1 MAFSFSL
8 LQVPVFCIVSLNLY
22 LHIYDS
28 AATSRIVCNAVSHV
42 DIIHQSMFHFLEVII
57 LVGSN
62 FKKGDFSSDILV
74 KFSPRQVV
82 VKSRDTKSKKAG
94 AQTSLIQDIQV
105 LEVANSHLCYVLAH
119 SSLIRFLLIKSPL
132 FRLTNCFLFTLNA
145 VP

>member
-1 MAFSFSL
+1 MAFSSSL
-8 LQVPVFCIVSLNLY
+8 LQVLVFCISSLNLY

-42 DIIHQSMFHFLEVII
+42 DIIHQSMFHFLGVII

-82 VKSRDTKSKKAG
+82 VKS
-94 AQTSLIQDIQV
+94 SLGKQV
-105 LEVANSHLCYVLAH
+105 L
-119 SSLIRFLLIKSPL
+119 RPL
-132 FRLTNCFLFTLNA
+132 
-145 VP
+145 